1 MPATI
6 VTLVTLIAALLQ
18 AAPAEPTR
26 DHPGLGQLRL
36 NQVQVI
42 GTHNSYKQAIQPE
55 LFEIMIAH
63 REDAANWDY
72 AHPPIPEQLDIGVR
86 NLELDIYNDPE
97 GGHYRRPL
105 GHIILKG
112 VGVQAL
118 PFNVDGV
125 MDEPG
130 FKVMHDCNFDYRS
143 HELSFE
149 RTLGQM
155 RAWSMANPGHLPVF
169 VTMNLKGG
177 GSPGPG
183 GIDAIEWDTPAMREL
198 DRVLVE
204 TLGVDLLIT
213 PDLVRGERST
223 LVDAIEHDGWPAVD
237 EVRGRFLFVVD
248 HGGAIR
254 NMYVDQNE
262 PMAGRPMFTSGPEG
276 SPYGVFH
283 VINDPKRNQ
292 ARIARL
298 VQAGH
303 IVRTRADAGTHEMRS
318 NDRSRFEAAMASGV
332 QVITTDYPTPDARH
346 NADYRVVFEDGTFAR
361 VNPVS
366 GREARRNPMTP

>member
-1 MPATI
+1 MPAAI
-6 VTLVTLIAALLQ
+6 VTLVALIVSLLQ
-18 AAPAEPTR
+18 ATTAGTKQ
-26 DHPGLGQLRL
+26 DHPELGQLRL

-55 LFEIMIAH
+55 LFEIMLAH
-63 REDAANWDY
+63 REDAAHWDY
-72 AHPPIPEQLDIGVR
+72 AHPPIPEQLDLGVR

-155 RAWSMANPGHLPVF
+155 RNWSLTNPGHLPIF

-198 DRVLVE
+198 DLVLVE
-204 TLGVDLLIT
+204 MLGADRLIT

-223 LVDAIEHDGWPAVD
+223 LVDAIEQDGWPTID
-237 EVRGRFLFVVD
+237 DLRDRFLFVVD
-248 HGGAIR
+248 HGGTIR
-254 NMYVDQNE
+254 KTYVDGNE
-262 PMAGRPMFTSGPEG
+262 SMAGRPMFTSGPEG
-276 SPYGVFH
+276 SGYGVFH
-283 VINDPKRNQ
+283 VINDPKRDQ

-298 VQAGH
+298 VEAGH

-318 NDRSRFEAAMASGV
+318 NDHSRFEAAMASGA
-332 QVITTDYPTPDARH
+332 QVITTDYPTPDTRH
-346 NADYRVVFEDGTFAR
+346 NEEYRVMFNDGTYAR

-366 GREARRNPMTP
+366 GE